1 MIRKLCLTAALL
13 FGLLAGT
20 GTLRAEQFLD
30 YDDAGSSEC
39 SDGTGAE
46 CFSSSYE
53 QCLEYQIVEVQI
65 GSQVKFERVCARKV
79 THKTFR
85 YWK

>member
-1 MIRKLCLTAALL
+1 MTRKMWLTAALL
-13 FGLLAGT
+13 FGLLAG
-20 GTLRAEQFLD
+20 GGSLRAEEYFD
-30 YDDAGSSEC
+30 YDDAGGPEC

-46 CFSSSYE
+46 CFSGSYE

-65 GSQVKFERVCARKV
+65 GSQVKFERVCSHKV